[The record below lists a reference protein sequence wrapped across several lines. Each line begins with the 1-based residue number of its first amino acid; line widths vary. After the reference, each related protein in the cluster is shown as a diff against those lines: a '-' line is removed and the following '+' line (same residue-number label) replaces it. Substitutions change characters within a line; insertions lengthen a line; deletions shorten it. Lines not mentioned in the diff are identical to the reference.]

1 MTTALRLMPDYRLG
15 PWIARSQAEYER
27 SRLAS
32 GEAAEIAAEAAR
44 ASFERNFPGG
54 RPAPG
59 HLVHDVVA
67 TASGEDGDGDGDGAG
82 AEAGAEAGAGAGED
96 GGTVVGVL
104 WIGPFAGGSDAWW
117 VWDVEIDEQ
126 HRGAGHGRAAMQLA
140 EEEAARHGAATLG
153 LNVFGY
159 NTAARALYES
169 LGYETTAVQMRK
181 PVGAAAAAAAAVG
194 AAESAQ

>member
-1 MTTALRLMPDYRLG
+1 MTTVLRPMSDDRLG
-15 PWIARSQAEYER
+15 PWIARSQAEYEK

-32 GEAAEIAAEAAR
+32 GEPAEIAAEAAR

-59 HLVHDVVA
+59 HLVHDVVV
-67 TASGEDGDGDGDGAG
+67 TAAGAGADGDGGADSDGDR
-82 AEAGAEAGAGAGED
+82 AGED

-104 WIGPFAGGSDAWW
+104 WIGPFAEGSDAWW

-140 EEEAARHGAATLG
+140 EEEAAGHGAATLG

-181 PVGAAAAAAAAVG
+181 PVGG
-194 AAESAQ
+194 SGS

>member
-1 MTTALRLMPDYRLG
+1 MTTSLRPVPDDRLG
-15 PWIARSQAEYER
+15 PWIARSQADYEE
-27 SRLAS
+27 SRLRS
-32 GEAAEIAAEAAR
+32 GEPAEIAAEAAR

-59 HLVHDVVA
+59 HLVHDVL
-67 TASGEDGDGDGDGAG
+67 ASDEGDAGDAG
-82 AEAGAEAGAGAGED
+82 G

-104 WIGPFAGGSDAWW
+104 WIGPFAEGSDAWW

-181 PVGAAAAAAAAVG
+181 PVGGAAAATADGEPAAAPAP
-194 AAESAQ
+194 

>member
-15 PWIARSQAEYER
+15 PWIARSQAEYEQ
-27 SRLAS
+27 SRLAT
-32 GEAAEIAAEAAR
+32 GESAAIAAEAAR

-59 HLVHDVVA
+59 HLVHDVVV
-67 TASGEDGDGDGDGAG
+67 TASGTDGDGAG
-82 AEAGAEAGAGAGED
+82 VGVGDGDGED

-104 WIGPFAGGSDAWW
+104 WIGPFAEGSDAWW
-117 VWDVEIDEQ
+117 VWDVEIDAQ

-181 PVGAAAAAAAAVG
+181 PVGGSGSG
-194 AAESAQ
+194 A

>member
-1 MTTALRLMPDYRLG
+1 MTTVLRLMPDDRLG

-32 GEAAEIAAEAAR
+32 GEPAEIAAEAAR

-54 RPAPG
+54 RPGPG
-59 HLVHDVVA
+59 HLVHDVVV
-67 TASGEDGDGDGDGAG
+67 TASDGDGG
-82 AEAGAEAGAGAGED
+82 GAGAGED
-96 GGTVVGVL
+96 SGSDGHDTVVGVL
-104 WIGPFAGGSDAWW
+104 WIGPFAEGSDAWW
-117 VWDVEIDEQ
+117 VWDVEIDER

-181 PVGAAAAAAAAVG
+181 PVGSSGGGG
-194 AAESAQ
+194 A

>member
-1 MTTALRLMPDYRLG
+1 MTTVLRLMPDDRLG

-32 GEAAEIAAEAAR
+32 GEPAAIAAEAAR
-44 ASFERNFPGG
+44 ASFEQNFPGG

-59 HLVHDVVA
+59 HLVHDVVV
-67 TASGEDGDGDGDGAG
+67 TASDGDGEGAGDGDGP
-82 AEAGAEAGAGAGED
+82 GED

-104 WIGPFAGGSDAWW
+104 WIGPFAEGSDAWW

-181 PVGAAAAAAAAVG
+181 PVGGSGSGSGSGSG
-194 AAESAQ
+194 A

>member
-1 MTTALRLMPDYRLG
+1 MTTVLRLMPDDRLG
-15 PWIARSQAEYER
+15 PWIARSQAAYEQ

-32 GEAAEIAAEAAR
+32 GEPAEIAAEAAR
-44 ASFERNFPGG
+44 ASFEQNFPGG

-59 HLVHDVVA
+59 HLVHDVVV
-67 TASGEDGDGDGDGAG
+67 TLSGGDGGV
-82 AEAGAEAGAGAGED
+82 AGAGENSGS
-96 GGTVVGVL
+96 GGHDTVVGVL
-104 WIGPFAGGSDAWW
+104 WIGPFAEGSDAWW
-117 VWDVEIDEQ
+117 VWDVEIDER

-181 PVGAAAAAAAAVG
+181 PVGSSGSNSSSGGGGG
-194 AAESAQ
+194 A

>member
-1 MTTALRLMPDYRLG
+1 MTTVLRLMPDDRLG
-15 PWIARSQAEYER
+15 PWIACSQAEYER

-59 HLVHDVVA
+59 HLVHDVVV
-67 TASGEDGDGDGDGAG
+67 TASGTDGEGTGVGD
-82 AEAGAEAGAGAGED
+82 GED
-96 GGTVVGVL
+96 GGSDGRGTVVGVL

-181 PVGAAAAAAAAVG
+181 PVGAAAAAAAAVA